1 MNRVNKK
8 LNVGDVAPKFSL
20 PDQNGVV
27 RIVEEFSGKWLLIYF
42 YPKDNTPGCT
52 TEACEIRDAWGE
64 FKKTGAE
71 VVGIST
77 DSVESHKKF
86 GEKHSLPFT
95 ILSDTEKKTVEDYE
109 VWGLKS
115 FMGKSF
121 MGTRRTSFLID
132 PHGKIAKIYENVLP
146 AIHAEEVLRD
156 IQTLL

>member
-132 PHGKIAKIYENVLP
+132 PHGKIAKIYENVKP
-146 AIHAEEVLRD
+146 AEHAEEVLRD

>member
-1 MNRVNKK
+1 MNRENKK

-20 PDQNGVV
+20 LDQNGVV
-27 RIVEEFSGKWLLIYF
+27 RTLEEFSGKWLLIYF

-95 ILSDTEKKTVEDYE
+95 LLSDSEKKVVEEYG
-109 VWGLKS
+109 VWGMKS

-121 MGTRRTSFLID
+121 MGTRRTSFLISPD
-132 PHGKIAKIYENVLP
+132 GKITKIYENVLP

>member
-132 PHGKIAKIYENVLP
+132 PHGKIAKIYENVKP
-146 AIHAEEVLRD
+146 TEHAEEDLRD

>member
-1 MNRVNKK
+1 MPQENGK
-8 LNVGDVAPKFSL
+8 LSVGEVAPEFSL

-27 RIVEEFSGKWLLIYF
+27 RTLKEFSGKWLLIYF

-77 DSVESHKKF
+77 DSVESHKNF

-95 ILSDTEKKTVEDYE
+95 LLSDAGKKMVADYG
-109 VWGLKS
+109 VWGLKN
-115 FMGKSF
+115 FMGKNF
-121 MGTRRTSFLID
+121 FGTRRTSFLID
-132 PHGKIAKIYENVLP
+132 PQGKIAKIYENVKP
-146 AIHAEEVLRD
+146 AEHAEEVLRD
-156 IQTLL
+156 IRSLL

>member
-1 MNRVNKK
+1 MNKENKK
-8 LNVGDVAPKFSL
+8 LNVGDVATEFSL
-20 PDQNGVV
+20 PDQNSTIRTLG
-27 RIVEEFSGKWLLIYF
+27 EFSGKWLLIYF

-52 TEACEIRDAWGE
+52 TEACEIRDNWKE

-71 VVGIST
+71 VIGINT

-95 ILSDTEKKTVEDYE
+95 LLSDTEKKVVEDYG

-121 MGTRRTSFLID
+121 FGTRRTSFLIN
-132 PHGKIAKIYENVLP
+132 PHGKIAKIYEGVKP
-146 AIHAEEVLRD
+146 AEHAEEVLRD
-156 IQTLL
+156 IQSLL

>member
-86 GEKHSLPFT
+86 GGKHSLPFT
-95 ILSDTEKKTVEDYE
+95 ILSDTEKKVVEAYG
-109 VWGLKS
+109 VWGMKS
-115 FMGKSF
+115 FMGKTF
-121 MGTRRTSFLID
+121 MGIRRTSFLID
-132 PHGKIAKIYENVLP
+132 PRGKIAKIYENVKP
-146 AIHAEEVLRD
+146 AEHAKEVLRD
-156 IQTLL
+156 IQSLL